1 MSGLLTTCDIYKKN
15 QLNFNRRVIFP
26 WPAQLLEL
34 WRSSSRILSWDQIHL
49 SRANSKLM
57 TNLWKLLIRDAA
69 LEPLTWLPSSTN
81 HNPIQTH
88 QEKVLDCDGNRKHSK
103 SVDPLLTVSK
113 TARHWILWKEL
124 RGGDRLRLKRGEVCF
139 LGHCPST
146 CYWSQ
151 LCSSVQRMFVVCDS
165 GKWLPN
171 GLINN

>member
-26 WPAQLLEL
+26 WLAQLLEL

-57 TNLWKLLIRDAA
+57 TNLQKLLIRDGA

-88 QEKVLDCDGNRKHSK
+88 QEKVLDSDGNRKHSK

-124 RGGDRLRLKRGEVCF
+124 RGGDRLRLKRGKSILFSRTLSQYLLLIPTLFFSTQNVCSLWF
-139 LGHCPST
+139 WQMT
-146 CYWSQ
+146 TQWT
-151 LCSSVQRMFVVCDS
+151 D
-165 GKWLPN
+165 
-171 GLINN
+171 